1 MSATICAPFIHRI
14 AIQMSAQGR
23 FLICLDCQLHFEFP
37 SGTPYLTVAR
47 QFESQSC
54 GSAPT
59 LLSQDDV
66 PLNRVV
72 RP

>member
-1 MSATICAPFIHRI
+1 MSAAICNSFEHRI
-14 AIQMSAQGR
+14 AIQLSAQGR

-54 GSAPT
+54 GGTPT
-59 LLSQDDV
+59 LSSEDALSKCT
-66 PLNRVV
+66 
-72 RP
+72 